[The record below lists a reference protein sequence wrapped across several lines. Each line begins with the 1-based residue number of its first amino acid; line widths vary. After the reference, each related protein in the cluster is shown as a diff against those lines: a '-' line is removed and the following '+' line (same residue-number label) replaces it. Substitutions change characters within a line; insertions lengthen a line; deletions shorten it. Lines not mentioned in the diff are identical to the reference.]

1 MESII
6 VTLEFILS
14 EDQKS
19 WDAASMG
26 LPFLESDSG
35 WDDPKHQAEAV
46 ASMALTAIEQGITE
60 HDGYRPFSDVRGYYA
75 DTSSENRN
83 WQARW
88 SMVEVGNLD
97 TLQYKVD
104 RANR

>member
-1 MESII
+1 MENII
-6 VTLEFILS
+6 VTLEFVMNEE
-14 EDQKS
+14 EDG

-35 WDDPKHQAEAV
+35 WDEPKHKAEAV
-46 ASMALTAIEQGITE
+46 ASMALEAIERNITE

-75 DTSSENRN
+75 DTSSENPH
-83 WQARW
+83 WQIRFH
-88 SMVEVGNLD
+88 MVEVGNLD
-97 TLQYKVD
+97 TLQYKAD